1 MHYTG
6 TIWRPPYE
14 ASSLLLEVT
23 AGCTHHRCKF
33 CTLYADL
40 PFQFRMSPVK
50 DVEADLREARNQ
62 SRLWRN
68 SQVSRIFLTGANPF
82 VLKASRL
89 LEIAKL
95 VRTYFPET
103 KTIGCFSRVTDIAL
117 KTDQELSELAAAGYN
132 GLTIG
137 METGD
142 DEALEFMNKGYGSQ
156 DILTQCRRLDMAGIT
171 YNFFYL
177 TGISGAGNGEKGAR
191 ATARIC
197 NQLHPRI
204 IGASMLTVYPDSE
217 LFQEIRQGNWQ
228 EEAELEKY
236 QELKILVKN
245 LHIPVWFGALGAS
258 NPIPVQGT
266 LPGEKR
272 EILSV
277 LDRIIGQ
284 VSEEKLQHY
293 RRNLRHL

>member
-117 KTDQELSELAAAGYN
+117 KTDQEL
-132 GLTIG
+132 
-137 METGD
+137 
-142 DEALEFMNKGYGSQ
+142 
-156 DILTQCRRLDMAGIT
+156 
-171 YNFFYL
+171 
-177 TGISGAGNGEKGAR
+177 
-191 ATARIC
+191 
-197 NQLHPRI
+197 
-204 IGASMLTVYPDSE
+204 
-217 LFQEIRQGNWQ
+217 
-228 EEAELEKY
+228 
-236 QELKILVKN
+236 KILVKN

-284 VSEEKLQHY
+284 VSEERLQHY